1 MCAPAAVAAI
11 GIITSVASA
20 GLGIYGAYAGAES
33 AKQQAEYNYQV
44 QQNQAQYQFMEQNRA
59 MEYQFQEQLRQSESN
74 FQSQMTARQFEYQ
87 QSQMVY
93 DSQQAEQQRRFI
105 YEQAVNQQNY
115 EFQQLQTDLNRGY
128 EQMREDQQR
137 SVIELNAELAGVA
150 YSNDLRQL
158 DVMFMQEEE
167 AAAQQK
173 AKGQKEAMQARAEIR
188 ASGRTGNTVE
198 NLIADYYR
206 QQAQYDFATNR
217 NLAFTGMGL
226 QEKKRGAQAQYGARL
241 ASEQPY
247 IKTPYANPIKGL
259 ALQPGPGV
267 APMMGA
273 SPIRQQVTKGTVTKS
288 PVYKSYV
295 SSTPYL
301 IEGLNA
307 AVSGV
312 ANTAT
317 AVGRYNDVKASQPKP
332 KQPGRS

>member
-1 MCAPAAVAAI
+1 MCDPVTLTTI
-11 GIITSVASA
+11 GVLTSVIST
-20 GLGIYGAYAGAES
+20 GLGIYGSVVGAQS
-33 AKQQAEYNYQV
+33 AKAQANYQYQI
-44 QQNQAQYQFMEQNRA
+44 QQNQSAFQFMEANRQ

-74 FQSQMTARQFEYQ
+74 FQTQMTMRDFEFQ
-87 QSQMVY
+87 QQQMAYSSQEA
-93 DSQQAEQQRRFI
+93 DQQRRFI
-105 YEQAVNQQNY
+105 YEQAVAQQNY
-115 EFQQLQTDLNRGY
+115 DFQQLQTDLNRGY
-128 EQMREDQQR
+128 EQTREDQQR
-137 SVIELNAELAGVA
+137 SIMELNAELASAA
-150 YSNDLRQL
+150 YANDLRQL

-241 ASEQPY
+241 ASEQSY
-247 IKTPYANPIKGL
+247 IKTPFADPIKGL
-259 ALQPGPGV
+259 TLQPGAGV
-267 APMMGA
+267 APTKGP
-273 SPIRQQVTKGTVTKS
+273 SPIKQQVTKGQVVQS

-301 IEGLNA
+301 IEGIGAAVGGIANTVNAIGKYNA
-307 AVSGV
+307 A
-312 ANTAT
+312 
-317 AVGRYNDVKASQPKP
+317 KAA
-332 KQPGRS
+332 QPGRS